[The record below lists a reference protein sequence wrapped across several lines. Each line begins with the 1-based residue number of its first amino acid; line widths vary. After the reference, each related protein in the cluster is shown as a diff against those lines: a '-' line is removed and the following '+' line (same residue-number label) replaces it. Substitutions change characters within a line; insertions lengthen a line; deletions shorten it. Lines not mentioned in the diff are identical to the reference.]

1 MNNSTIVLPTS
12 RSIREH
18 RLKIDNQTLFLPSF
32 ITMGEFISKLTIVK
46 GFKPVD
52 DDTRVILLLKA
63 AEFKSFENLQIDRNF
78 FTFTKNSSYIF
89 KFFEELSAEKFEIDK
104 LASSDV
110 YAEFEE
116 HIEILTQLYKRYEKL
131 CLEEKILDKIFLPK
145 IYKFNENYAKSLKNV
160 EIKIDGHL
168 TNFEFEL
175 LEGAKEFCNI
185 DIIFTTTNFNTKMQK
200 KFDELG
206 IELEVGYEYK
216 ISLNNKNIISKNKID
231 SNKNISCNS
240 FSETALQVAF
250 VKKKVYELI
259 HKGYAAD
266 KIAVVVPD
274 EKFAT
279 MLKSFDNMRNFNF
292 AMGHALN
299 ETLFYKKI
307 EATVDYIDQDSKE
320 NLARIKRVGEEL
332 YSDLRDIFYKKA
344 VEVELLQYLHSLK
357 EYIEDDEVLK
367 IYEDELYNFD
377 RVITVMS
384 DMTVKSV
391 LSVFMQRLAAR
402 SIDDVLGGKITVMG
416 VLESRSIELD
426 GVIIVDFDDS
436 NVPKKSEK
444 DMFLN
449 TQIREMA
456 NLPTSLDRQNLQ
468 KHYYEMLINNSK
480 EVAISYV
487 ASAESSASRFLKQL
501 RIKEDE
507 SYDEKQLSNILFDK
521 AKTKY
526 VKDEKDIVAKYDFRS
541 SPLSASKLKTYLTC
555 KRKFYYKYIEHLT
568 RHDIPTDM
576 IEQYE
581 LGNIVHTALY
591 DIYTKKSSYSS
602 ADELQK
608 DLEKA
613 LDEKIDKNSE
623 IERYFIALQKSKMKE
638 FSLLEID
645 RFNEGWEVQ
654 DCEVSMSCEFA
665 GLQLIGQIDRLDA
678 RKNELSVIDYKTG
691 NYPTYNKNNFT
702 EATDFQLE
710 FYYLLVKD
718 KAEIINCAY
727 YDLNENKLVKEPFL
741 EEKLAVL
748 ESNIK
753 DMLAREEINFE
764 KCEDEKNCLF
774 CDYKIICGRD

>member
-1 MNNSTIVLPTS
+1 
-12 RSIREH
+12 
-18 RLKIDNQTLFLPSF
+18 
-32 ITMGEFISKLTIVK
+32 MGEFISKLTIVK
-46 GFKPVD
+46 GFKPID

-63 AEFKSFENLQIDRNF
+63 ADFKSFENLQIDRNF

-89 KFFEELSAEKFEIDK
+89 KFFEELSAEKFEIEN
-104 LASSDV
+104 LASSDI

-116 HIEILTQLYKRYEKL
+116 HIEILTLLYERYEKL

-145 IYKFNENYAKSLKNV
+145 LYKFNENYAKSLKDV
-160 EIKIDGHL
+160 EIKVDGHL

-175 LEGAKEFCNI
+175 LDQAKEFCNI
-185 DIIFTTTNFNTKMQK
+185 DILFTTTTFNTKMQN
-200 KFDELG
+200 KFAELG
-206 IELEVGYEYK
+206 IDLEVGYEYK
-216 ISLNNKNIISKNKID
+216 ISINENKVISKNKID
-231 SNKNISCNS
+231 SNKNISCQS
-240 FSETALQVAF
+240 FSENALQVAF
-250 VKKKVYELI
+250 VKKKVYEFI
-259 HKGYAAD
+259 SKGYEAD

-279 MLKSFDNMRNFNF
+279 MLKSFDNARNFNF
-292 AMGHALN
+292 AMGHGFN
-299 ETLFYKKI
+299 QTQFYKKF
-307 EATVDYIDQDSKE
+307 EATVDFIEQDSKE
-320 NLARIKRVGEEL
+320 NLARLKRIGEEL
-332 YSDLRDIFYKKA
+332 YTDLREIFYKKSS
-344 VEVELLQYLHSLK
+344 EVDLRTYLELLK
-357 EYIEDDEVLK
+357 EHIEDCEALK
-367 IYEDELYNFD
+367 IYEDELYQFS

-384 DMTVKSV
+384 DMNVKSV
-391 LSVFMQRLAAR
+391 LSVFMQRLASR

-426 GVIIVDFDDS
+426 AAIIVDFDDK

-487 ASAESSASRFLKQL
+487 ASSESSASRFLKQL
-501 RIKEDE
+501 RINENE
-507 SYDEKQLSNILFDK
+507 SYDEKQLSSILFNK
-521 AKTKY
+521 
-526 VKDEKDIVAKYDFRS
+526 VEIKDQVVEKEIVAKYDFRS
-541 SPLSASKLKTYLTC
+541 APLSASKLKAYLTC
-555 KRKFYYKYIEHLT
+555 KRRFYYKYIEHLN

-591 DIYTKKSSYSS
+591 DLYTKKNSYSDS
-602 ADELQK
+602 TELQK
-608 DLEKA
+608 DLEFA

-623 IERYFIALQKSKMKE
+623 IQRYFISLQKAKMKE
-638 FSLLEID
+638 FAQLETE
-645 RFNEGWEVQ
+645 RFNEGWVVQ
-654 DCEVSMSCEFA
+654 DCEASMTCEFA
-665 GLQLIGQIDRLDA
+665 GLNLIGQIDRLDV
-678 RKNELSVIDYKTG
+678 RDKELYVIDYKTG
-691 NYPTYNKNNFT
+691 SYPIHNKNNFT

-718 KAEIINCAY
+718 KAEVIHCAY
-727 YDLNENKLVKEPFL
+727 YDLNENKLVKESFL

-753 DMLAREEINFE
+753 DMLARDEINFV
-764 KCEDEKNCLF
+764 KTEDEKNCLF